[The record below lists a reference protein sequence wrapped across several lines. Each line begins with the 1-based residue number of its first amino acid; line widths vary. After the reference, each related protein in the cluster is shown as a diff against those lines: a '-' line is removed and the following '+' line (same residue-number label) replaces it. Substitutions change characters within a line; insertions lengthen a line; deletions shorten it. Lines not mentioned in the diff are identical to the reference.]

1 MIARRMDRFQA
12 FTLLHGLAVA
22 GVAALTMTAVRL
34 SRSGAGGERA
44 LRTAGGAF
52 VAIWFAVHG
61 WWLLPPRL
69 DPATTLPLQLCHL
82 TALAAGFYFAREIAA
97 LRPLLY
103 FWGFGLC
110 TQALFTPTLEE
121 GPTTHVFWYFWLSH
135 GVIIAAAVHALAVGK
150 YRPTWRDCGR
160 AIVAVVIYG
169 AMVLPVNLV
178 LGANYGFLGATKP
191 AQPTLVDALGPW
203 PGRLAVIVLLVAGVM
218 ALLMLPWV
226 RPGGRRAR
234 H

>member
-1 MIARRMDRFQA
+1 MDRFQA

-34 SRSGAGGERA
+34 PRSGPGGERA
-44 LRTAGGAF
+44 LRMAGGAF
-52 VAIWFAVHG
+52 VATWFAVHG

-82 TALAAGFYFAREIAA
+82 TALAAGLYFARDIVA

-110 TQALFTPTLEE
+110 TQALLTPTLEE
-121 GPTTHVFWYFWLSH
+121 GPATHVFWYFWLSH

-150 YRPTWRDCGR
+150 YRPTWRDACLALG
-160 AIVAVVIYG
+160 AVVIYG
-169 AMVLPVNLV
+169 ALMLPVNLV
-178 LGANYGFLGATKP
+178 LGANYGFVGATKP
-191 AQPTLVDALGPW
+191 QQPTLVDALGPW
-203 PGRLAVIVLLVAGVM
+203 PGRLALIVLLVAAVM

-226 RPGGRRAR
+226 RPRLRAAEQEGAE
-234 H
+234 